1 MSTPIIVLEFPHNL
15 LGASG
20 KRCIMVTIG
29 IPNQPWDLYGFVQRT
44 YCIATAGGRL
54 AALHEELAR
63 RGHGHRSRV
72 GHRHWLGLE
81 RGPASVERRSPRS
94 PSWVDHRFLGAEPS
108 QPMDFGKFGIH
119 LEWTYSDLILGEYY
133 TTQHRLRVNITQH
146 HNTGSTYT
154 SAIWR
159 KALRR
164 QKDIAIY
171 IIYIHLIGRVCWS
184 IQCFLASD
192 HCGLDKNWSS
202 IIRWNHV
209 IDS

>member
-1 MSTPIIVLEFPHNL
+1 MHNGDDRYTKPTL
-15 LGASG
+15 
-20 KRCIMVTIG
+20 
-29 IPNQPWDLYGFVQRT
+29 GFVWICSKDILHCDRRWKACCPPWRT
-44 YCIATAGGRL
+44 CAAGPRPSIACWTSPLAGPWARPSVSWT
-54 AALHEELAR
+54 EEPEEPQL
-63 RGHGHRSRV
+63 
-72 GHRHWLGLE
+72 
-81 RGPASVERRSPRS
+81 
-94 PSWVDHRFLGAEPS
+94 SWPQISGSGAITT
-108 QPMDFGKFGIH
+108 MDFGKFGIH

-202 IIRWNHV
+202 IIRSNHV